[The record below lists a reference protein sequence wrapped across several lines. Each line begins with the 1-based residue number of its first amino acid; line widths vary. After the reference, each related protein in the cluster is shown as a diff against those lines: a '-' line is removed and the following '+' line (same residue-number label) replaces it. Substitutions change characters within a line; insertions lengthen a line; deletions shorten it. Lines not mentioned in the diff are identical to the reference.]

1 MGSRLLAQLDAAIVR
16 ARANPIEQ
24 ACLRAERAA
33 LLSRQGRGEEA
44 AQQLQQIH
52 REFAQRP
59 AVAVSGWLSLAEGQL
74 SLYGH
79 LGRDAHDKFQRAHAL
94 SRAGRLQALQ
104 ALSAAWLAH
113 SAESRGEAPL
123 SAALCA
129 EAWRLAAADHH
140 AARWRAALT
149 IAGGYHYA
157 GRLERAQA
165 WYAAARRHA
174 MALGDEVAISALM
187 HNQTTIRISHA
198 RMATAFDGEGL
209 QVDEPLSAMG
219 AESTLQF
226 DAVIGLQSL
235 EWLVPII
242 RAQLLVHQG
251 RFQEALDCFDR
262 EWDRAE
268 PGWLNRMGACLQA
281 DRAWCLWHTGHRV
294 EALAQAQQAADSLTT
309 GPCEI
314 DDRALALSRLGQLSE
329 AAGQLQQAAL
339 HRQRALQDW
348 QAHRAAQER
357 VVALLDE
364 SLADLSPR

>member
-16 ARANPIEQ
+16 ARAHPIEQ

-33 LLSRQGRGEEA
+33 FLSRQGRGDEA
-44 AQQLQQIH
+44 ALQLQQIH

-59 AVAVSGWLSLAEGQL
+59 AIAVSGWLALAEGQL

-94 SRAGRLQALQ
+94 SRAGQLQSLQ

-123 SAALCA
+123 SAQLCA
-129 EAWRLAAADHH
+129 EAWRLAAVDHH

-157 GRLERAQA
+157 GRLALAQD

-198 RMATAFDGEGL
+198 RMALAFGGEGL
-209 QVDEPLSAMG
+209 EADEQLSALG
-219 AESTLQF
+219 ADTTLQF
-226 DAVIGLQSL
+226 DAVIGLHSL
-235 EWLVPII
+235 QWLVPII

-251 RFQEALDCFDR
+251 RFQDALDCFER
-262 EWDRAE
+262 EWARAE
-268 PGWLNRMGACLQA
+268 PGWLNRMGACLLA
-281 DRAWCLWHTGHRV
+281 DRAWCLWHTGHRA
-294 EALAQAQQAADSLTT
+294 EALTQAEQAAEGLKN

-314 DDRALALSRLGQLSE
+314 DDRALALSRLGQLCE
-329 AAGQLQQAAL
+329 AAGQLPEAAL
-339 HRQRALQDW
+339 HRQRAQQDW
-348 QAHRAAQER
+348 QAHRGAQQR

-364 SLADLSPR
+364 ALTGLAPR